1 MKGKFVWSNEAVLS
15 AIMSQAAGKSDS
27 AAGWSEIQD
36 LLQQT
41 QLENTSMRQQLD
53 MLRQENRLLKDRI
66 KTHELEALDS
76 KTDNEKAMLLRL
88 EGSVTSDDRSHH
100 AEEDLD
106 ETAGSFVIADSNG
119 DQILPGFPS
128 SSSEGSAV
136 PEEVPNMSESN
147 WEILSSEGEGSV
159 ACLQDR
165 IHQMEENHYTVNEEL
180 QATLQELTDLQDNVN
195 ELNYEN
201 EKLTEEKSVIIEAL
215 YRQLEKV
222 ECLKNYLESLK
233 GRLEESCVDIELDD
247 LDETFNT
254 AFTDISLQSLD
265 LTEVWG
271 SMSQG
276 TGDRKRLSEILSE
289 HRKETQSEITKLKEK
304 MNDME
309 RSLDNT
315 LVEMEQQSQELT
327 VAKGKLA
334 STEVELERT
343 QVMMEEERSRLTAL
357 LHNQDP
363 EGKLNLV
370 NLMDQAKQEKEALE
384 QRCAILQ
391 RALQESQQH
400 AAKQQ
405 QEIEESDQDFEAARE
420 HVERE
425 VKQMNERI
433 QEVEGEKHEL
443 ETEVINLK
451 ETILELEE
459 ARERHEADKVKHLT
473 TIADLNQAVQTLR
486 KEKQEQHKELSEL
499 KRISARESEEW
510 VQFQK
515 DLQYAVV
522 IANDYRT
529 EALTEVQQLQKEK
542 DELVGKIKSLNA
554 EVERLRKLE
563 RKNTAPNLSPIHLK
577 PTSTE
582 SEIRQ
587 RMHAYIKS
595 DSDIVGAA
603 TRKSNSTNTQLSVKS
618 LIKSIET
625 AAAEDSP
632 KIPQSPTSVSPV
644 NTTFSR
650 PLLGRRNT
658 TTASTKPFESK
669 PAFTRRNTTTSMIS
683 TDTKSSHAARTCDDL
698 KLTKEPLRPLLTQD
712 TSVRSPTSRSPGATR
727 SDARQTIGDALFRNT
742 DFRSRKSSSPT
753 TSTARDSQDAA
764 ASKTSGSPGNARRI
778 SDSEKKDPLS
788 VLVKCGGGG
797 SKRNALLKWCQAKT
811 AGFKNIDITNFSSSW
826 NDGLGFCAILYSYMP
841 DKIPMHELNS
851 QDKRRN
857 FKLAFQVA
865 EKLGIPSILDI
876 EDMVKMERP
885 DWQSVMTYVTS
896 LYKHFET

>member
-1 MKGKFVWSNEAVLS
+1 
-15 AIMSQAAGKSDS
+15 MSQTAGKSDS

-41 QLENTSMRQQLD
+41 QQENTSMRQQLD
-53 MLRQENRLLKDRI
+53 TLRQENRILKDRI
-66 KTHELEALDS
+66 KTHELETLDS

-88 EGSVTSDDRSHH
+88 EGSASGDDRSHH
-100 AEEDLD
+100 TDEDLD
-106 ETAGSFVIADSNG
+106 DTTNSFVIADSNG

-128 SSSEGSAV
+128 SSSEGSMV
-136 PEEVPNMSESN
+136 PEEPPNISESN

-222 ECLKNYLESLK
+222 EHLKSYLESLK
-233 GRLEESCVDIELDD
+233 GRLEESRVDIELDD
-247 LDETFNT
+247 LDDTFNT

-265 LTEVWG
+265 LTEACT
-271 SMSQG
+271 SMAPSL
-276 TGDRKRLSEILSE
+276 GDRKRLSEILSE
-289 HRKETQSEITKLKEK
+289 HRKESQSEIAKLKEK
-304 MNDME
+304 IREME
-309 RSLDNT
+309 QSLDNA

-327 VAKGKLA
+327 VAKGKLS

-343 QVMMEEERSRLTAL
+343 QVMMEEERSRLTDML
-357 LHNQDP
+357 QNQDP

-384 QRCAILQ
+384 QRGAILQ

-405 QEIEESDQDFEAARE
+405 LEIEESDQDFEAARE
-420 HVERE
+420 HIERE
-425 VKQMNERI
+425 VKQIHERI
-433 QEVEGEKHEL
+433 QEIEGEKHEL

-451 ETILELEE
+451 ETVLELEE

-486 KEKQEQHKELSEL
+486 KEKHDHHKELTDL
-499 KRISARESEEW
+499 KRVSARDAEEW
-510 VQFQK
+510 IQFQK

-522 IANDYRT
+522 IANDYRS
-529 EALTEVQQLQKEK
+529 EALTEVEQLQKDKE
-542 DELVGKIKSLNA
+542 ELMGKIKSLNA

-582 SEIRQ
+582 TEIRQ
-587 RMHAYIKS
+587 RMHAYMKS
-595 DSDIVGAA
+595 DSDIVGSRA
-603 TRKSNSTNTQLSVKS
+603 TRKANSTNTQLSVKS

-625 AAAEDSP
+625 AAAEDTP
-632 KIPQSPTSVSPV
+632 KVPQSPTLVSPV
-644 NTTFSR
+644 NTSFSQ
-650 PLLGRRNT
+650 PLLCRRNT
-658 TTASTKPFESK
+658 TTASTKPFDSK

-683 TDTKSSHAARTCDDL
+683 TDTKSSITYPVRAADDL
-698 KLTKEPLRPLLTQD
+698 KLPKEPLRPLFGQD
-712 TSVRSPTSRSPGATR
+712 TPVRSPTSRSPGATR
-727 SDARQTIGDALFRNT
+727 TDARQTIGDALFRT
-742 DFRSRKSSSPT
+742 ADFRPRKSGSPT
-753 TSTARDSQDAA
+753 TPAARDSPD
-764 ASKTSGSPGNARRI
+764 SKTSGSQSNPRRT

-788 VLVKCGGGG
+788 ALVKSGGGG

-826 NDGLGFCAILYSYMP
+826 NDGLGFCAIIHSYMP
-841 DKIPMHELNS
+841 SKIPMHELNS

-857 FKLAFQVA
+857 FTLAFQAA
-865 EKLGIPSILDI
+865 ERLGISSILDI
-876 EDMVKMERP
+876 DDMVKMERP